1 MKKLHQV
8 KIVNQ
13 TPIHSATPSPTA
25 NHPIRSEMSERQPSP
40 ALAKGRASIKLLGP
54 SATFTALTVAQISQW
69 MKNAVTLDWDS
80 VNANCPAWN
89 ARWNK
94 TIER

>member
-1 MKKLHQV
+1 MGQRLH
-8 KIVNQ
+8 
-13 TPIHSATPSPTA
+13 ATA
-25 NHPIRSEMSERQPSP
+25 RQPDNPRAHHRTGILHGRGRNPKAP
-40 ALAKGRASIKLLGP
+40 AVDVGAAQ
-54 SATFTALTVAQISQW
+54 VAQITQW

-80 VNANCPAWN
+80 VNANRPAWN

>member
-1 MKKLHQV
+1 MPLRAPLP
-8 KIVNQ
+8 I
-13 TPIHSATPSPTA
+13 TPFAQRCQRCQS
-25 NHPIRSEMSERQPSP
+25 RQPSP
-40 ALAKGRASIKLLGP
+40 ALAKSPASIKLLGP
-54 SATFTALTVAQISQW
+54 PATLTALTVAQINQW

-80 VNANCPAWN
+80 VNANRPAWN

>member
-1 MKKLHQV
+1 MGETTTIKTQDGEFAAYV
-8 KIVNQ
+8 AR
-13 TPIHSATPSPTA
+13 PA
-25 NHPIRSEMSERQPSP
+25 NPKAP
-40 ALAKGRASIKLLGP
+40 AVGEGAAQ
-54 SATFTALTVAQISQW
+54 VAQISQW

-80 VNANCPAWN
+80 VNANRPAWN

>member
-1 MKKLHQV
+1 MGISCLIFYDTV
-8 KIVNQ
+8 
-13 TPIHSATPSPTA
+13 
-25 NHPIRSEMSERQPSP
+25 R
-40 ALAKGRASIKLLGP
+40 LGP
-54 SATFTALTVAQISQW
+54 PATLTALTVAQINQW

-80 VNANCPAWN
+80 VNANRPAWN

>member
-1 MKKLHQV
+1 MSLRV
-8 KIVNQ
+8 PLPI
-13 TPIHSATPSPTA
+13 TPLAQRCQS
-25 NHPIRSEMSERQPSP
+25 RQPSP

-80 VNANCPAWN
+80 VNANRPAWN

>member
-1 MKKLHQV
+1 
-8 KIVNQ
+8 
-13 TPIHSATPSPTA
+13 
-25 NHPIRSEMSERQPSP
+25 MSERQPSP
-40 ALAKGRASIKLLGP
+40 ALANGRASIKLLGP

-80 VNANCPAWN
+80 VNANRPAWN
-89 ARWNK
+89 ACWNK

>member
-1 MKKLHQV
+1 
-8 KIVNQ
+8 
-13 TPIHSATPSPTA
+13 
-25 NHPIRSEMSERQPSP
+25 MSERQPSP
-40 ALAKGRASIKLLGP
+40 ALANGRASIKLPGP

-80 VNANCPAWN
+80 VNANRPAWN
-89 ARWNK
+89 ACWNK